1 MSSNWNNVMKK
12 QIACL
17 GIIGLLT
24 GCGFDLDDE
33 FDSENSKATIVIT
46 PQASSNN
53 IDTEG
58 AISEAA
64 RAATASLQKL
74 AQLQY
79 ASQPKIDDTFRQ
91 EFSVELSG
99 LASIEYTG
107 PCEPL
112 LEQIARTADV
122 KVIKIGNPT
131 ATPIIV
137 SVSAKSSPLSEIVQN
152 IAYQIQSHARISFN
166 SERKVIEIIY
176 LNT

>member
-1 MSSNWNNVMKK
+1 MKK
-12 QIACL
+12 HFVCLSIIA
-17 GIIGLLT
+17 LLS
-24 GCGFDLDDE
+24 GCGDSVDE
-33 FDSENSKATIVIT
+33 YDVDASKRKIYIT
-46 PQASSNN
+46 PQSSEMSME
-53 IDTEG
+53 TGG
-58 AISEAA
+58 AIAEAA
-64 RAATASLQKL
+64 RAATTSLQKL

-79 ASQPKIDDTFRQ
+79 ATQPKMDENFRQ

-112 LEQIARTADV
+112 LEQIARTAGV
-122 KVIKIGNPT
+122 RINKIGNPT

-137 SVSAKSSPLSEIVQN
+137 SVSAKSAPLSEIVQN

-166 SERKVIEIIY
+166 SDSKVIEVIY

>member
-1 MSSNWNNVMKK
+1 MKK
-12 QIACL
+12 QIVYLL
-17 GIIGLLT
+17 GIIALLS
-24 GCGFDLDDE
+24 GCAEPADE
-33 FDSENSKATIVIT
+33 YDPSASDRKIYIT
-46 PQASSNN
+46 PQTPETNME
-53 IDTEG
+53 TEG
-58 AISEAA
+58 AIAEAA

-74 AQLQY
+74 ARLQY
-79 ASQPKIDDTFRQ
+79 ASQPKIDETFRQ

-112 LEQIARTADV
+112 IEQIARTADV
-122 KVIKIGNPT
+122 RVNKIGNPT

-137 SVSAKSSPLSEIVQN
+137 SVSAKSAPLSEIVQN

-166 SERKVIEIIY
+166 SDNKVIEIIY

>member
-1 MSSNWNNVMKK
+1 MKK
-12 QIACL
+12 QIVCL
-17 GIIGLLT
+17 GIIALLC
-24 GCGFDLDDE
+24 GCAEPVDE
-33 FDSENSKATIVIT
+33 FDIEASGKRIINIT
-46 PQASSNN
+46 PNVSESSS

-58 AISEAA
+58 AIAEAA
-64 RAATASLQKL
+64 RAATSSLQKL
-74 AQLQY
+74 ARLQY
-79 ASQPKIDDTFRQ
+79 AATPKIDETFRQ

-112 LEQIARTADV
+112 IEQIARTADV
-122 KVIKIGNPT
+122 RVNKIGNPT

-137 SVSAKSSPLSEIVQN
+137 SVSAKSAPLSEIVQN

-166 SERKVIEIIY
+166 SETKVIEIIY

>member
-1 MSSNWNNVMKK
+1 MKK
-12 QIACL
+12 QIVCL
-17 GIIGLLT
+17 GVLALLS
-24 GCGFDLDDE
+24 GCGEPVDE
-33 FDSENSKATIVIT
+33 FDYSESRTKIYIT
-46 PQASSNN
+46 PEATEINL
-53 IDTEG
+53 DTEG
-58 AISEAA
+58 AIAEAA

-79 ASQPKIDDTFRQ
+79 ANQPKVDDTFRQ

-122 KVIKIGNPT
+122 RVNKIGNPT

-137 SVSAKSSPLSEIVQN
+137 SISAKSAPLSEIVQN

-166 SERKVIEIIY
+166 SESKVIEIIY

>member
-1 MSSNWNNVMKK
+1 MKK
-12 QIACL
+12 QIVCL
-17 GIIGLLT
+17 SIFALLSGCAGPADEYDT
-24 GCGFDLDDE
+24 G
-33 FDSENSKATIVIT
+33 SASRKITIT
-46 PQASSNN
+46 PHAAAANME
-53 IDTEG
+53 TEG
-58 AISEAA
+58 AIAEAA

-74 AQLQY
+74 AKLQY
-79 ASQPKIDDTFRQ
+79 ATQPKLDETFRQ

-112 LEQIARTADV
+112 IEQIAATADV
-122 KVIKIGNPT
+122 SVNKIGNPT

-137 SVSAKSSPLSEIVQN
+137 SVSAKSAPLSEIVQN

-166 SERKVIEIIY
+166 SETKVIEIIY